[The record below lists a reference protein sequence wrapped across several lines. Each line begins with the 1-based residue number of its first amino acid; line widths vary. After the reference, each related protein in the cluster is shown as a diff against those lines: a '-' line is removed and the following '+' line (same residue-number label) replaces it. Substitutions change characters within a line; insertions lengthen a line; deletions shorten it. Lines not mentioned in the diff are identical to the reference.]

1 MGRRQNR
8 VSISI
13 KRLTA
18 QRLERLAQ
26 HLHDTG
32 QIEVK
37 ALPGFSTALE
47 HLIAT
52 ACDAAGIPDETT
64 ERPRPPRK
72 GAKPGP
78 KPSRDHQVGGVFTF

>member
-8 VSISI
+8 VSISV

-18 QRLERLAQ
+18 QRLEKAAQ

-32 QIEVK
+32 KIEVK
-37 ALPGFSTALE
+37 ALPGYSTALE
-47 HLIAT
+47 HIIAEF
-52 ACDAAGIPDETT
+52 CEAAGIPEETT
-64 ERPRPPRK
+64 ERPRTARK

-78 KPSRDHQVGGVFTF
+78 RSSREHRIGGVHLI